1 MSRPAGKCTFCGGP
15 NLTHGHVWPDWL
27 NTILPVT
34 ATHHDQVV
42 GRFETFTQVI
52 PGPEYSIKTRQ
63 GHARTRKPRNT
74 CKRCNGGWMSIIES
88 AAMKSMTP
96 LILGEESR
104 LRMDDQCT
112 IAALLCLINMRLEFL
127 GEFRAIPA
135 ADRPAIRE
143 TRLPPAGW
151 CIWLA
156 KFIGEKGDDLV
167 SRYTG
172 LIAGELGHRK
182 KRCAHSFPMTSVV
195 ACVLQSS
202 VSLPP
207 APFPS

>member
-1 MSRPAGKCTFCGGP
+1 
-15 NLTHGHVWPDWL
+15 
-27 NTILPVT
+27 
-34 ATHHDQVV
+34 
-42 GRFETFTQVI
+42 
-52 PGPEYSIKTRQ
+52 
-63 GHARTRKPRNT
+63 
-74 CKRCNGGWMSIIES
+74 
-88 AAMKSMTP
+88 
-96 LILGEESR
+96 
-104 LRMDDQCT
+104 MDDQCT

-172 LIAGELGHRK
+172 LIAGELGPPEKVGPEHCNTQATTLVIGK
-182 KRCAHSFPMTSVV
+182 LCAHLFRSSFVPFVDYDGARLTKIWPLTGFDIQSQFMPAISDR
-195 ACVLQSS
+195 AVL
-202 VSLPP
+202 SLAEALPRAANELP
-207 APFPS
+207 RRS